1 MKLDKY
7 QQIAKR
13 IASGARVLDVG
24 CGGGDLGFALQGKS
38 CALTG
43 LDLKLDRIDANR
55 DCYQSLEERDIEKQG
70 FADEKYDVIVF
81 SDVLEHLNDPEKVLD
96 KSRKSLQPGGTV
108 LVSLPNVAYLDNRLG
123 LLKGNWNYTDEGIL
137 DRTHLKF
144 FTFSTAEK
152 LLVSAGFR
160 IQEIDS
166 EISVIQ
172 STWMSSVFSVLSE
185 AWPGLFAIGWVFQ
198 ADDPQNQLRG

>member
-1 MKLDKY
+1 LKLNKY

-13 IASGARVLDVG
+13 ISSGARVLDVG
-24 CGGGDLGFALQGKS
+24 CGGGDLGFALQGKQ

-43 LDLKLDRIDANR
+43 LDLKLDRINANR
-55 DCYQSLEERDIEKQG
+55 ELYQSLEERNIEKQG
-70 FADEKYDVIVF
+70 LSDEKYDVIVF
-81 SDVLEHLNDPEKVLD
+81 SDVLEHLNDPEKVLER
-96 KSRKSLQPGGTV
+96 SRESLQPGGMI

-123 LLKGNWNYTDEGIL
+123 LLKGNWNYTDDGIL

-144 FTFSTAEK
+144 FTLSTAEK

-166 EISVIQ
+166 EIPVIQ
-172 STWMSSVFSVLSE
+172 SVWQSSLFSILSE

-198 ADDPQNQLRG
+198 ADNPQNPLQS